1 MTANRILS
9 APSGPSADAT
19 QPSDR
24 TDLAGDQ
31 SAEQVSLRVGDL
43 GTLVDADGAQHGIS
57 FNPRLDRV
65 FAAAPEMYA
74 ALCAV
79 MSDTDDLDLDLI
91 ADLSPDTVKLINAAL
106 LKAEGRS

>member
-1 MTANRILS
+1 MGQPAQ
-9 APSGPSADAT
+9 SADLQT
-19 QPSDR
+19 WRQHLS
-24 TDLAGDQ
+24 GDQ
-31 SAEQVSLRVGDL
+31 SVEQVSLRVGDL